1 MFRYSTLIS
10 AAAILALHNLT
21 LTQSLSFQIAS
32 KVSTVKTFSA
42 RISASANRGVMRM
55 KRGNHRTDTFLFYK
69 NKEFE
74 DDAAEKT
81 ETNTKQLQPEAEAN
95 SNSAV
100 VDVAPIV
107 SEAPPKKKSRVT
119 RVVTSSIPAKKY
131 VHTVVNLDEYN
142 EKMKQEHHQLIVI
155 RFFSHWCKSC
165 KAVAPKYNRLA
176 RINPNVTFIDIPI
189 TKENQD
195 LADALDIK
203 AVPFAHIIDPK
214 IGLVEEL
221 KMGVNHWSGFED
233 TFYTYAKGYCD
244 VSSYEY
250 DNPKEDKSTIPL

>member
-142 EKMKQEHHQLIVI
+142 EKMKEEHHQLIVI
-155 RFFSHWCKSC
+155 RFFSHWCKVSLSC
-165 KAVAPKYNRLA
+165 FLQDQEPGQFTIKKEVQSTINSLFYCNRADLLLA
-176 RINPNVTFIDIPI
+176 LSP
-189 TKENQD
+189 ENQTKSNETKT
-195 LADALDIK
+195 I
-203 AVPFAHIIDPK
+203 V
-214 IGLVEEL
+214 
-221 KMGVNHWSGFED
+221 MQ
-233 TFYTYAKGYCD
+233 
-244 VSSYEY
+244 SSC
-250 DNPKEDKSTIPL
+250 TQI